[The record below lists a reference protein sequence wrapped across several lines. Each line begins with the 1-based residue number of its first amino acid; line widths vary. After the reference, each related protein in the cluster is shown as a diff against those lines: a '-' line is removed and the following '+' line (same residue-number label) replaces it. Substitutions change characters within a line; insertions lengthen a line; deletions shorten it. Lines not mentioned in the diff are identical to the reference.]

1 MHRSTHKK
9 GFVVMPVVT
18 AIAGVLV
25 ALAPIERAGAG
36 FLFNNDNKQ
45 QLLHGGTSQ
54 YSGNGGDPTSITS
67 SSMNASPAAVVP
79 EPSTVVLLGSGLL
92 GLGLWR
98 LKRKP

>member
-1 MHRSTHKK
+1 
-9 GFVVMPVVT
+9 MPVVT

-25 ALAPIERAGAG
+25 TVTPIEQATAG

-45 QLLHGGTSQ
+45 QLLHGGTSP

-67 SSMNASPAAVVP
+67 SSLNASPAVVP